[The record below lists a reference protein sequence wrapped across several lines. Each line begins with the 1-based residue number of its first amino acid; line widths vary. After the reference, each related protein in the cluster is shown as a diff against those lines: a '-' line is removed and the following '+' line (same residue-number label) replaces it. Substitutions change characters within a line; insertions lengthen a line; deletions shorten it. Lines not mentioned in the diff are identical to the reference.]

1 MNFSYTIK
9 IPKVDQS
16 EAEVLADGIVQVK
29 AGGCYVVVLQRSL
42 NESTDSNVS

>member
-1 MNFSYTIK
+1 MIK
-9 IPKVDQS
+9 VLKVGQS
-16 EAEVLADGIVQVK
+16 EAEVFADKIVQVK